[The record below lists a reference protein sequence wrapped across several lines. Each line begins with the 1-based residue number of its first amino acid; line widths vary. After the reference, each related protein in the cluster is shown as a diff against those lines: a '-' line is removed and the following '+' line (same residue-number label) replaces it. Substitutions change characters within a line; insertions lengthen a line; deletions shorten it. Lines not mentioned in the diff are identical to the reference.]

1 MSMLSFISAIPARDT
16 IRRGESLNVLGG
28 AANRGGALEA
38 DISVW
43 ANDGNGWKALATQRF
58 SIDEGEHKHL
68 YFTLRPV
75 SFSRDFWGEEPEELE
90 LVIRDSVP
98 GQDENGVM
106 VFITEH
112 CRRK

>member
-43 ANDGNGWKALATQRF
+43 ANDGNGWKALVTHRF
-58 SIDEGEHKHL
+58 SIGEGEHKHL
-68 YFTLRPV
+68 YFTLPP
-75 SFSRDFWGEEPEELE
+75 SLFSREFWGEEPEELE
-90 LVIRDSVP
+90 LVIRDSEP
-98 GQDENGVM
+98 GRDENGVM
-106 VFITEH
+106 LFIGG
-112 CRRK
+112 